1 MPRFKLPDLSN
12 PITKK
17 RTILISLTLLSVF
30 IGSLTLAFNFFDTAG
45 FCNFCHS
52 MKPNY
57 QAWQKS
63 SHAKL
68 PCLSC
73 HLPPGGG
80 LTLIKDHVLSGK
92 LVIGEFVTGYEKP
105 INPESL
111 ISQEHIEVEQC
122 ERCHDLETRV
132 VTPSETV
139 PNMTSQTH
147 IEHLK
152 AGLHCTTCHNRIAH
166 KAMDDG
172 TIEYDKGEEGPN
184 FKYENFMEMKEG
196 CMRCHNAEKPYT
208 APNKA
213 TAPTAC
219 TTCHSKDWEGLPI
232 GHLKG
237 WRTKQHGKIAKTNMG
252 YCLGKKSIDGKTPG
266 CHAATAK
273 FNTEDGKPKC
283 SGCHDEEL
291 VGSFVNQAAKDI

>member
-1 MPRFKLPDLSN
+1 MPRFKLPDLNN
-12 PITKK
+12 PLTKK
-17 RTILISLTLLSVF
+17 RTILTLLTLLSVF
-30 IGSLTLAFNFFDTAG
+30 IGALTLTFNYFDTAG
-45 FCNFCHS
+45 SCVLCHS

-57 QAWQKS
+57 ESWQKS

-68 PCLSC
+68 PCMSC
-73 HLPPGGG
+73 HAPPGGA
-80 LTLIKDHVLSGK
+80 LSLMMEHVLAGK
-92 LVIGEFVTGYEKP
+92 LVVAEFVTGFHEP
-105 INPESL
+105 INAESEW
-111 ISQEHIEVEQC
+111 SQEHMETDQC

-132 VTPSETV
+132 VTPSEAV
-139 PNMTSQTH
+139 PNMTSQA
-147 IEHLK
+147 HLQHLA
-152 AGLHCTTCHNRIAH
+152 AGLRCTTCHNRIAH
-166 KAMDDG
+166 KTMDDG
-172 TIEYDKGEEGPN
+172 KIEYEKGEKGDS

-232 GHLKG
+232 GHVKG
-237 WRTKQHGKIAKTNMG
+237 WRTKLHGKVAKSGFG
-252 YCLGKKSIDGKTPG
+252 YCLGNKSIDGKMPG

-273 FNTEDGKPKC
+273 FNSEDGKPIC
-283 SGCHDEEL
+283 ARCHDEEL